1 MDSALADPLVGRLLD
16 GRYHIRSRIA
26 RGGMATVYM
35 ASDTRLERLV
45 ALKVMHAELARDEGF
60 VSRFIG
66 EAKSVARLSHPNV
79 VQVFDQGSDGEYLYL
94 AMEYVP
100 GRTLRSLLRE
110 RGSLPPGEALDVM
123 VPVLSGLAA
132 AHESG
137 IVHRDVKPE
146 NVLLTDDGRV
156 KVVDFGLARAQAG
169 AGHTRTGMIIG
180 TVAYLAPEQVTG
192 GVTDLRTDVYSAGV
206 MLFELVTGRQPH
218 TGDTP
223 LAVAYKHVN
232 SDVPLPSALV
242 PGLPP
247 ALDQLVAA
255 TTNRDPRQRPADAA
269 AFLRAVQMTRADSM
283 TGPLPS
289 WTGETAAWQL
299 PATDA
304 QPELLAARGLDGPA
318 FGSHTMVV
326 ADDGFSGYLHGQEP
340 FLQRWL
346 FSRRLVVLAAALG
359 LAAVL
364 GGGIWYLTSGRYS
377 PLPSV
382 AGDTRARATQ
392 ILTADG
398 FRVQAGTMLTDN
410 AVPRGMVIS
419 TQPSGRAVKGSTVTL
434 ILSAGPR
441 VVVIPA
447 VTGKTLAQAES
458 TLRGAGLL
466 VSDQPEKVGSSTA
479 ATGSVVGTNPAAG
492 TSWPVTRPVAVQV
505 VAGQPLPNFAGQNIA
520 DVQAWASQNNV
531 QLSTQND
538 TKSNQPQG
546 IITRQSPGPDA
557 PITPGMSVTVF
568 VSSGPQQAPVP
579 NVDNMTVAQARKT
592 LQKAGFKVSVSRFG
606 PLDNVFSYSPSGT
619 APEGSTIT
627 IYAGL

>member
-16 GRYHIRSRIA
+16 GRYHVRSRVA

-94 AMEYVP
+94 AMEFVP

-146 NVLLTDDGRV
+146 NVLLTADGRV

-206 MLFELVTGRQPH
+206 MLFELLTGRQPH

-232 SDVPLPSALV
+232 ADVPLPSSLM
-242 PGLPP
+242 PGMPP
-247 ALDQLVAA
+247 AVDRLVAS

-269 AFLRAVQMTRADSM
+269 AFLRVVQMTRGDQK
-283 TGPLPS
+283 TGPMPT
-289 WTGETAAWQL
+289 WAGETAPWEL
-299 PATDA
+299 PAGNGSS
-304 QPELLAARGLDGPA
+304 ELVAARGLDGPA

-326 ADDGFSGYLHGQEP
+326 SDDGFSGYPPGHEP

-346 FSRRLVVLAAALG
+346 FSRRLAFLAVAVALVAG
-359 LAAVL
+359 L
-364 GGGIWYLTSGRYS
+364 GGGGWWLTSGRYS
-377 PLPSV
+377 TLPSV
-382 AGDTRARATQ
+382 AGDSRAKATQ
-392 ILTADG
+392 ILVADG
-398 FRVQAGTMLTDN
+398 FRVQAGTMLTDD
-410 AVPRGMVIS
+410 AVPRGLVIS

-441 VVVIPA
+441 MVVIPS
-447 VTGKTLAQAES
+447 VTGKTLAQAQA
-458 TLRGAGLL
+458 TLRNAGLM
-466 VSDQPEKVGSSTA
+466 VSNQPDKVGSSTVA
-479 ATGSVVGTNPAAG
+479 IGSVVGTSPVAG
-492 TSWPVTRPVAVQV
+492 TSWPVNRPVTMQV
-505 VAGQPLPNFAGQNIA
+505 VAGQPLPNFVGQNIA

-538 TKSNQPQG
+538 AKSSQPQG
-546 IITRQSPGPDA
+546 IITRQSPDPNA
-557 PITPGMSVTVF
+557 PITPGMPVTVF
-568 VSSGPQQAPVP
+568 VSAGPQQAPVP
-579 NVDNMTVAQARKT
+579 NVDNLTVAQARRA
-592 LQKAGFKVSVSRFG
+592 LVKAGFKVSVSRFG
-606 PLDNVFSYSPSGT
+606 PLDNVFSYTPSGT
-619 APEGSTIT
+619 APAGSTIT

>member
-16 GRYHIRSRIA
+16 GRYHVRSRVA

-94 AMEYVP
+94 AMEFVP

-146 NVLLTDDGRV
+146 NVLLTADGRV

-206 MLFELVTGRQPH
+206 MLFELLTGRQPH

-232 SDVPLPSALV
+232 ADVPLPSSLM
-242 PGLPP
+242 PGMPP
-247 ALDQLVAA
+247 AVDRLVAS

-269 AFLRAVQMTRADSM
+269 AFLRVVQMTRGDQK
-283 TGPLPS
+283 TGPMPT
-289 WTGETAAWQL
+289 WAGETAPWEL
-299 PATDA
+299 PAGNGSS
-304 QPELLAARGLDGPA
+304 ELVAARGLDGPA

-326 ADDGFSGYLHGQEP
+326 SDDGFSGYPPGHEP

-346 FSRRLVVLAAALG
+346 FSRRLAFLAVAVALVAG
-359 LAAVL
+359 L
-364 GGGIWYLTSGRYS
+364 GGGGWWLTSGRYS
-377 PLPSV
+377 TLPSV
-382 AGDTRARATQ
+382 AGDSRAKATQ
-392 ILTADG
+392 ILVADG
-398 FRVQAGTMLTDN
+398 FRVQAGRMLTDD
-410 AVPRGMVIS
+410 AVPRGLVIS

-441 VVVIPA
+441 MVVIPS
-447 VTGKTLAQAES
+447 VTGKTLAQAQA
-458 TLRGAGLL
+458 TLRNAGLM
-466 VSDQPEKVGSSTA
+466 VSNQPDKVGSSTVA
-479 ATGSVVGTNPAAG
+479 IGSVVGTSPVAG
-492 TSWPVTRPVAVQV
+492 TSWPVNRPVTMQV
-505 VAGQPLPNFAGQNIA
+505 VAGQPLPNFVGQNIA

-538 TKSNQPQG
+538 AKSSQPQG
-546 IITRQSPGPDA
+546 IITRQSPDPNA

-568 VSSGPQQAPVP
+568 VSAGPQQAPVP
-579 NVDNMTVAQARKT
+579 NVDNMTVAQARRA
-592 LQKAGFKVSVSRFG
+592 LVKAGFKVSVSRFG
-606 PLDNVFSYSPSGT
+606 PLDNVFSYTPSGT
-619 APEGSTIT
+619 APAGSTIT